1 MSLNIYI
8 GPMFSGKTNIILTH
22 SRISK
27 VIKEKYVI
35 IKPNIDNR
43 YTNDSFIVSHNKM
56 KEPCIMVNDLKN
68 IINNNR
74 L

>member
-27 VIKEKYVI
+27 VIK
-35 IKPNIDNR
+35 
-43 YTNDSFIVSHNKM
+43 
-56 KEPCIMVNDLKN
+56 KN
-68 IINNNR
+68 ILLLNQY
-74 L
+74 